1 LTTIEGRINNLL
13 SPRLK
18 VKVAGLRGII
28 ELDAIVDTGFNGDLC
43 IPITLAVQLGLILE
57 YVHEVELADGS
68 RKRVPVYSCDV
79 ELNGLKRRAEVIL
92 TDGTDA
98 LIGANM
104 LKTSRVTINYIARK
118 VIMTL
123 H

>member
-1 LTTIEGRINNLL
+1 LTTIEGRIDNLL

-104 LKTSRVTINYIARK
+104 LKTSRITINYIARK
-118 VIMTL
+118 VIMIL